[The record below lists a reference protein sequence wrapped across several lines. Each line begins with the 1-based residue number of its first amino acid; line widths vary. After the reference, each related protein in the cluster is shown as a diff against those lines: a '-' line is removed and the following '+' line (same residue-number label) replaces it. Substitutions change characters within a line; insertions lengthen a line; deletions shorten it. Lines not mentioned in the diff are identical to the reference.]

1 MKRTGNLFE
10 KVISIENLKL
20 ADKRAR
26 KGKSKQF
33 GIQKHKR
40 NEGENI
46 YKLHELLKSKNFKTS
61 EYTEFK
67 IFEGKER
74 TISKL
79 PYFPDRVLHHG
90 LMNVLEPILVSS
102 FTSNTYSCIKGRG
115 VHKASFKLRKH
126 LKEGIGTKYCLKMD
140 IRKFYPSVDNDIL
153 KILLR
158 RKIKDDDLLWLLD
171 EIIDSKVG
179 LPLGSYAS
187 QILANFYLTYFDH
200 WVKENLKVKVYLRYA
215 DDMVILSDS
224 KEELWEWFY
233 KIRDYL
239 KTNLKLDVK
248 GNYQVFPVSI
258 RGIDWVGFKHFHTHT
273 LIRKSIKKNYIK
285 SSHRMK
291 WNGWLIHTNSINLR
305 KKYENN

>member
-33 GIQKHKR
+33 GIQKHIRK
-40 NEGENI
+40 EDENI
-46 YKLHELLKSKNFKTS
+46 CILHELLKSKNFKTS

-90 LMNVLEPILVSS
+90 LMNILEPILMSS

-187 QILANFYLTYFDH
+187 QILANLYLTYFDH

-248 GNYQVFPVSI
+248 GNYQIFPVSI
-258 RGIDWVGFKHFHTHT
+258 RGID
-273 LIRKSIKKNYIK
+273 
-285 SSHRMK
+285 
-291 WNGWLIHTNSINLR
+291 
-305 KKYENN
+305 